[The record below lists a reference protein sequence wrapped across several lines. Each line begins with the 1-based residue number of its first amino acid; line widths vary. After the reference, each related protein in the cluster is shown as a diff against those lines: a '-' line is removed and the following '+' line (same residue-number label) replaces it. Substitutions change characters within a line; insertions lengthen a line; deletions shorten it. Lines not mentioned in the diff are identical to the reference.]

1 MQISY
6 VGQYNKNAGQTVG
19 TPVPTTA
26 VSSLSAAIKELAP
39 GSIFE
44 GNVSYVKGTNVILSL
59 ENGQNIHAR
68 LDNHAPKLVQGQS
81 MFFQVKANEGGT
93 VSIRPYMG
101 GGLANPTLVRALEAA
116 GLPTKERNLEM
127 VNSMMK
133 EQMPIHAEALLDM
146 HRVVAANDG
155 INVNT
160 LVQMTKLDLP
170 VTPQLA
176 AQFENY
182 QNDTHLLLGQM
193 SEFMEQLPQFL
204 ETQMTD
210 VPHLVQMNTEL
221 LGILTEGL
229 EAEPVIL
236 PQEQLEGLI
245 MPQEDAGA
253 GQAGMYSQT
262 AGMNVQTDGM
272 NVQTQGLFSQ
282 TEVTAGIKLP
292 PLDLVQDTAVEGMFL
307 SEVAGDS
314 VAGTG
319 MQTQAYQPG
328 QIGALFDAQTQEEFS
343 DVLRSIGNLAEN
355 EAVFDEEGVL
365 NRNLTARQLLK
376 FIDQELVRAQDT
388 LEPDDV
394 RDLFSQDGYRK
405 LLNHVMEEQWLVQP
419 QDLKTKDKIS
429 ELYERLNRQMEQI
442 DKVLK
447 ATGNEQSSFARSTE
461 QIRSNVEFMNE
472 VNQIYNYVQIPLKMN
487 GQNANGDLY
496 VYTNKRKPREE
507 NGDLTA
513 FLHLDM
519 EHLGSTDVY
528 VKMRGKAVD
537 TNFSFSDDA
546 SFDLVQKYLPILDA
560 KLTALGYH
568 TTITVN
574 NEEKKVDF
582 VEDFLKKDLP
592 GGNSAGVV
600 HRYSFDVRA

>member
-6 VGQYNKNAGQTVG
+6 VGQYNKNAAQAVG
-19 TPVPTTA
+19 TPVPAAA
-26 VSSLSAAIKELAP
+26 VSSLTASIKDLAP

-101 GGLANPTLVRALEAA
+101 GGTANPTLMRALEAA
-116 GLPTKERNLEM
+116 GLPANERNLQM
-127 VNSMMK
+127 VNAMMK

-146 HRVVAANDG
+146 HRVVAANDTV
-155 INVNT
+155 NVNT
-160 LVQMTKLDLP
+160 LVQMTRLDMP

-182 QNDTHLLLGQM
+182 QNDTYMLLGQM
-193 SEFMEQLPQFL
+193 DEFMEQLPQFL
-204 ETQMTD
+204 ETQVTD

-229 EAEPVIL
+229 EEEPVL
-236 PQEQLEGLI
+236 LTQEETQEIAVPPEG
-245 MPQEDAGA
+245 E
-253 GQAGMYSQT
+253 SVTQT
-262 AGMNVQTDGM
+262 RMT
-272 NVQTQGLFSQ
+272 
-282 TEVTAGIKLP
+282 LP
-292 PLDLVQDTAVEGMFL
+292 PLDTVGTGEVEGLFL
-307 SEVAGDS
+307 SGIAGDEGS
-314 VAGTG
+314 IQG
-319 MQTQAYQPG
+319 
-328 QIGALFDAQTQEEFS
+328 AQTQTYLPDQIGTLFDGQTEEEFS
-343 DVLRSIGNLAEN
+343 DVLRSIGSLAEN
-355 EAVFDEEGVL
+355 EAVFDEDGAL
-365 NRNLTARQLLK
+365 NRDLTARQLLG

-394 RDLFSQDGYRK
+394 KDLFSQKGYRK
-405 LLNHVMEEQWLVQP
+405 LLNHVMEEQWLIQP

-447 ATGNEQSSFARSTE
+447 ATGNSQSPLARSTE
-461 QIRSNVEFMNE
+461 QIRGNVEFMNE
-472 VNQIYNYVQIPLKMN
+472 VNQIYNYVQIPLKLN

-507 NGDLTA
+507 NGELSA

-528 VKMRGKAVD
+528 VKMKGKAVD
-537 TNFSFSDDA
+537 TNFFFSDDA

-560 KLTALGYH
+560 KLTALGYD
-568 TTITVN
+568 TTITVKN
-574 NEEKKVDF
+574 GDKKVDF

-592 GGNSAGVV
+592 GGSSAGVV

>member
-6 VGQYNKNAGQTVG
+6 VGQYNKNAAQAVG
-19 TPVPTTA
+19 TPVPAAA
-26 VSSLSAAIKELAP
+26 VSSLTASIKDLAP

-101 GGLANPTLVRALEAA
+101 GGTANPTLMRALEAA
-116 GLPTKERNLEM
+116 GLPANERNLQM
-127 VNSMMK
+127 VNAMMK

-146 HRVVAANDG
+146 HRVVAANDTV
-155 INVNT
+155 NVNT
-160 LVQMTKLDLP
+160 LVQMTRLDMP

-182 QNDTHLLLGQM
+182 QNDTYMLLGQM
-193 SEFMEQLPQFL
+193 DEFMEQLPQFL
-204 ETQMTD
+204 ETQVTD

-229 EAEPVIL
+229 EEEPVL
-236 PQEQLEGLI
+236 LTQEETQEIAVPPEG
-245 MPQEDAGA
+245 E
-253 GQAGMYSQT
+253 SVTQT
-262 AGMNVQTDGM
+262 RMT
-272 NVQTQGLFSQ
+272 
-282 TEVTAGIKLP
+282 LP
-292 PLDLVQDTAVEGMFL
+292 PLDTVGTGEVEGLFL
-307 SEVAGDS
+307 SGIAGDEGS
-314 VAGTG
+314 IQG
-319 MQTQAYQPG
+319 
-328 QIGALFDAQTQEEFS
+328 AQTQTYLPDQIGTLFDGQTEEEFS
-343 DVLRSIGNLAEN
+343 DVLRSIGSLAEN
-355 EAVFDEEGVL
+355 EAVFDEDGAL
-365 NRNLTARQLLK
+365 NRDLTARQLLG

-394 RDLFSQDGYRK
+394 KDLFSQKGYRK
-405 LLNHVMEEQWLVQP
+405 LLNHVMEEQWLIQP

-442 DKVLK
+442 DKVLR
-447 ATGNEQSSFARSTE
+447 ATGNSQSPLARSTE
-461 QIRSNVEFMNE
+461 QIRGNVEFMNE
-472 VNQIYNYVQIPLKMN
+472 VNQIYNYVQIPLKLN

-507 NGDLTA
+507 NGELSA

-528 VKMRGKAVD
+528 VKMKGKAVD

-546 SFDLVQKYLPILDA
+546 SFVLVQKYLPILDA
-560 KLTALGYH
+560 KLTALGYD
-568 TTITVN
+568 TTITVK
-574 NEEKKVDF
+574 NEDKKVDF

-592 GGNSAGVV
+592 GGSSAGVV

>member
-6 VGQYNKNAGQTVG
+6 VGQYNKNAAQAVG
-19 TPVPTTA
+19 TPVPAAA
-26 VSSLSAAIKELAP
+26 VSSLTASIKDLAP

-101 GGLANPTLVRALEAA
+101 GGTANPTLMRALEAA
-116 GLPTKERNLEM
+116 GLPANERNLQM
-127 VNSMMK
+127 VNAMMK

-146 HRVVAANDG
+146 HRVVAANDTV
-155 INVNT
+155 NVNT
-160 LVQMTKLDLP
+160 LVQMTRLDMP

-182 QNDTHLLLGQM
+182 QNDTYMLLGQM
-193 SEFMEQLPQFL
+193 DEFMEQLPQFL
-204 ETQMTD
+204 ETQVTD

-229 EAEPVIL
+229 EEEPVL
-236 PQEQLEGLI
+236 LTQEETQEIAVPPEG
-245 MPQEDAGA
+245 E
-253 GQAGMYSQT
+253 SVTQT
-262 AGMNVQTDGM
+262 RMT
-272 NVQTQGLFSQ
+272 
-282 TEVTAGIKLP
+282 LP
-292 PLDLVQDTAVEGMFL
+292 PLDTVGTGEVEGLFL
-307 SEVAGDS
+307 SGIAGDEGS
-314 VAGTG
+314 IQG
-319 MQTQAYQPG
+319 
-328 QIGALFDAQTQEEFS
+328 AQTQTYLPDQIGTLFDGQTEEEFS
-343 DVLRSIGNLAEN
+343 DVLRSIGSLAEN
-355 EAVFDEEGVL
+355 EAVFDEDGAL
-365 NRNLTARQLLK
+365 NRDLTARQLLG

-394 RDLFSQDGYRK
+394 KDLFSQKGYRK
-405 LLNHVMEEQWLVQP
+405 LLNHVMEEQWLIQP

-442 DKVLK
+442 DKVLR
-447 ATGNEQSSFARSTE
+447 ATGNSQSPLARSTE
-461 QIRSNVEFMNE
+461 QIRGNVEFMNE
-472 VNQIYNYVQIPLKMN
+472 VNQIYNYVQIPLKLN

-507 NGDLTA
+507 NGELSA

-528 VKMRGKAVD
+528 VKMKGKAVD

-560 KLTALGYH
+560 KLTALGYD
-568 TTITVN
+568 TTITVKN
-574 NEEKKVDF
+574 GDKKVDF

-592 GGNSAGVV
+592 GGSSAGVV

>member
-6 VGQYNKNAGQTVG
+6 VGQYNKNAGQAVG
-19 TPVPTTA
+19 TPVPSKE
-26 VSSLSAAIKELAP
+26 VSSLTASIKELAP

-44 GNVSYVKGTNVILSL
+44 GNVSYVKGANVILSL

-68 LDNHAPKLVQGQS
+68 LDSHAPKLVQGQS

-101 GGLANPTLVRALEAA
+101 GTANPTLMRALDAA
-116 GLPTKERNLEM
+116 GLPANERNLDM

-133 EQMPIHAEALLDM
+133 EQMPIHADALLDM
-146 HRVVAANDG
+146 HRVVVANDA
-155 INVNT
+155 VSVDT
-160 LVQMTKLDLP
+160 LVQMTRLEIP

-182 QNDTHLLLGQM
+182 QNDTYMLLGQM
-193 SEFMEQLPQFL
+193 DEFMEQLPQFL
-204 ETQMTD
+204 ETQVTD

-229 EAEPVIL
+229 EEEPVL
-236 PQEQLEGLI
+236 LTQEETQEIAVPPEG
-245 MPQEDAGA
+245 E
-253 GQAGMYSQT
+253 SVTQT
-262 AGMNVQTDGM
+262 RMT
-272 NVQTQGLFSQ
+272 
-282 TEVTAGIKLP
+282 LP
-292 PLDLVQDTAVEGMFL
+292 PLDTVGTGEVEGLFL
-307 SEVAGDS
+307 SGIAGDEGS
-314 VAGTG
+314 IQG
-319 MQTQAYQPG
+319 
-328 QIGALFDAQTQEEFS
+328 AQTQTYLPDQIGTLFDGQTEEEFS
-343 DVLRSIGNLAEN
+343 DVLRSIGSLAEN
-355 EAVFDEEGVL
+355 EAVFDEDGAL
-365 NRNLTARQLLK
+365 NRDLTARQLLG

-394 RDLFSQDGYRK
+394 KDLFSQKGYRK
-405 LLNHVMEEQWLVQP
+405 LLNHVMEEQWLIQP

-442 DKVLK
+442 DKVLR
-447 ATGNEQSSFARSTE
+447 ATGNSQSPLARSTE
-461 QIRSNVEFMNE
+461 QIRGNVEFMNE
-472 VNQIYNYVQIPLKMN
+472 VNQIYNYVQIPLKLN

-507 NGDLTA
+507 NGELSA

-528 VKMRGKAVD
+528 VKMKGKAVD

-560 KLTALGYH
+560 KLTALGYD
-568 TTITVN
+568 TTITVKN
-574 NEEKKVDF
+574 DDKKVDF
-582 VEDFLKKDLP
+582 VEDFLKKDQP
-592 GGNSAGVV
+592 AGGVL

>member
-6 VGQYNKNAGQTVG
+6 VGQYNKNAGQAVG

-26 VSSLSAAIKELAP
+26 VSSLTASIKELAP

-68 LDNHAPKLVQGQS
+68 LDSHAPKLVQGQS

-101 GGLANPTLVRALEAA
+101 SGTANPTLMRALDAA
-116 GLPTKERNLEM
+116 GLPANERNLEM

-133 EQMPIHAEALLDM
+133 EQLPIHADALLEM
-146 HRVVAANDG
+146 HRAVVANDTV
-155 INVNT
+155 NVNT
-160 LVQMTKLDLP
+160 IVQMTRLEIP

-182 QNDTHLLLGQM
+182 QNDTHMLLGQM
-193 SEFMEQLPQFL
+193 NDFMEQLPQFL
-204 ETQMTD
+204 ETQTAD
-210 VPHLVQMNTEL
+210 VAHLVQMNTEL

-229 EAEPVIL
+229 EPEPIIL
-236 PQEQLEGLI
+236 PQG
-245 MPQEDAGA
+245 PSEDRLVTLKN
-253 GQAGMYSQT
+253 GME
-262 AGMNVQTDGM
+262 VQT
-272 NVQTQGLFSQ
+272 SQ
-282 TEVTAGIKLP
+282 LP
-292 PLDLVQDTAVEGMFL
+292 PLDAAETGEGTGIFM
-307 SEVAGDS
+307 SEIAGDEAS
-314 VAGTG
+314 VQQPQTAGY
-319 MQTQAYQPG
+319 MPG
-328 QIGALFDAQTQEEFS
+328 QIGALFDAPTEEAFS

-355 EAVFDEEGVL
+355 EAVFDEDGVL
-365 NRNLTARQLLK
+365 NRNLTARQLLG
-376 FIDQELVRAQDT
+376 FIDRELILRQDS

-394 RDLFSQDGYRK
+394 KDLFSQKGYRN
-405 LLNHVMEEQWLVQP
+405 LLNRVMEEQWLVQP
-419 QDLKTKDKIS
+419 QDLKEKDRIS
-429 ELYERLNRQMEQI
+429 ELYGRLNRQMEQI

-447 ATGNEQSSFARSTE
+447 ATGNEQSPLARSTE
-461 QIRSNVEFMNE
+461 QIRGNMEFMNE
-472 VNQIYNYVQIPLKMN
+472 VNHIYNYVQIPLKLN

-507 NGDLTA
+507 NGELSA

-528 VKMRGKAVD
+528 VKMKGKAVD

-546 SFDLVQKYLPILDA
+546 SFELVQKYLPILDA
-560 KLTALGYH
+560 KLTALGYNP
-568 TTITVN
+568 TITVN
-574 NEEKKVDF
+574 NEAKKIDF

-592 GGNSAGVV
+592 GGGSAGVV

>member
-6 VGQYNKNAGQTVG
+6 VGQYNKNAAQAVG
-19 TPVPTTA
+19 TPVPAAA
-26 VSSLSAAIKELAP
+26 VSSLTASIKDLAP

-93 VSIRPYMG
+93 VSIRSYMG
-101 GGLANPTLVRALEAA
+101 GGTANPTLMRALEAA
-116 GLPTKERNLEM
+116 GLPANERNLQM
-127 VNSMMK
+127 VNAMMK

-146 HRVVAANDG
+146 HRVVAANDTV
-155 INVNT
+155 NVNT
-160 LVQMTKLDLP
+160 LVQMTRLDMP

-182 QNDTHLLLGQM
+182 QNDTYMLLGQM
-193 SEFMEQLPQFL
+193 DEFMEQLPQFL
-204 ETQMTD
+204 ETQVTD

-229 EAEPVIL
+229 EEEPVL
-236 PQEQLEGLI
+236 LTQEETQEIAVPPEG
-245 MPQEDAGA
+245 E
-253 GQAGMYSQT
+253 SVTQT
-262 AGMNVQTDGM
+262 RMT
-272 NVQTQGLFSQ
+272 
-282 TEVTAGIKLP
+282 LP
-292 PLDLVQDTAVEGMFL
+292 PLDTVGTGEVEGLFL
-307 SEVAGDS
+307 SGIAGDEGS
-314 VAGTG
+314 IQG
-319 MQTQAYQPG
+319 
-328 QIGALFDAQTQEEFS
+328 AQTQTYLPDQIGTLFDGQTEEEFS
-343 DVLRSIGNLAEN
+343 DVLRSIGSLAEN
-355 EAVFDEEGVL
+355 EAVFDEDGAL
-365 NRNLTARQLLK
+365 NRDLTARQLLG

-394 RDLFSQDGYRK
+394 KDLFSQKGYRK
-405 LLNHVMEEQWLVQP
+405 LLNHVMEEQWLIQP

-447 ATGNEQSSFARSTE
+447 ATGNSQSPLARSTE
-461 QIRSNVEFMNE
+461 QIRGNVEFMNE
-472 VNQIYNYVQIPLKMN
+472 VNQIYNYVQIPLKLN

-507 NGDLTA
+507 NGELSA

-528 VKMRGKAVD
+528 VKMKGKAVD
-537 TNFSFSDDA
+537 TNFSFSDGA

-560 KLTALGYH
+560 KLTALGYD
-568 TTITVN
+568 TTITVKN
-574 NEEKKVDF
+574 DDKKVDF

-592 GGNSAGVV
+592 GGSSAGVV

>member
-6 VGQYNKNAGQTVG
+6 VGQYNKNAAQAVG
-19 TPVPTTA
+19 TPVPAAA
-26 VSSLSAAIKELAP
+26 VSSLTASIKDLAP

-101 GGLANPTLVRALEAA
+101 GGTANPTLMRALEAA
-116 GLPTKERNLEM
+116 GLPANERNLQM
-127 VNSMMK
+127 VNAMMK

-146 HRVVAANDG
+146 HRVVAANDTV
-155 INVNT
+155 NVNT
-160 LVQMTKLDLP
+160 LVQMTRLDMP

-182 QNDTHLLLGQM
+182 QNDTYMLLGQM
-193 SEFMEQLPQFL
+193 DEFMEQLPQFL
-204 ETQMTD
+204 ETQVTD

-229 EAEPVIL
+229 EEEPVL
-236 PQEQLEGLI
+236 LTQEETQEIAVPPEG
-245 MPQEDAGA
+245 E
-253 GQAGMYSQT
+253 SVTQT
-262 AGMNVQTDGM
+262 RMT
-272 NVQTQGLFSQ
+272 
-282 TEVTAGIKLP
+282 LP
-292 PLDLVQDTAVEGMFL
+292 PLDTVGTGEVEGLFL
-307 SEVAGDS
+307 SGIAGDEGS
-314 VAGTG
+314 IQG
-319 MQTQAYQPG
+319 
-328 QIGALFDAQTQEEFS
+328 AQTQTYLPDQIGTLFDGQTEEEFS
-343 DVLRSIGNLAEN
+343 DVLRSIGSLAEN
-355 EAVFDEEGVL
+355 EAVFDEDGAL
-365 NRNLTARQLLK
+365 NRDLTARQLLG

-394 RDLFSQDGYRK
+394 KDLFSQKGYRK
-405 LLNHVMEEQWLVQP
+405 LLNHVMEEQWLIQP

-442 DKVLK
+442 DKVLR
-447 ATGNEQSSFARSTE
+447 ATGNSQSPLARSTE
-461 QIRSNVEFMNE
+461 QIRGNVEFMNE
-472 VNQIYNYVQIPLKMN
+472 VNQIYNYVQIPLKLN

-507 NGDLTA
+507 NGELSA

-528 VKMRGKAVD
+528 VKMKGKAVD

-560 KLTALGYH
+560 KLTALGYD
-568 TTITVN
+568 TTITVKN
-574 NEEKKVDF
+574 DDKKVDF

-592 GGNSAGVV
+592 GGSSAGVV

>member
-6 VGQYNKNAGQTVG
+6 VGQYNKNAGQAVG

-26 VSSLSAAIKELAP
+26 VSSLTASIKELAP

-44 GNVSYVKGTNVILSL
+44 GNVSYVKGANVILSL

-68 LDNHAPKLVQGQS
+68 LDSHAPKLVQGQS

-101 GGLANPTLVRALEAA
+101 SGTANPTLMRALDAA
-116 GLPTKERNLEM
+116 GLPANERNLEM

-133 EQMPIHAEALLDM
+133 EQLPIHADALLEM
-146 HRVVAANDG
+146 HRVVAANDTV
-155 INVNT
+155 NVNT
-160 LVQMTKLDLP
+160 IVQMTRLEIP

-182 QNDTHLLLGQM
+182 QNDTHMLLGQM
-193 SEFMEQLPQFL
+193 NDFMEQLPQFL
-204 ETQMTD
+204 ETQTAD
-210 VPHLVQMNTEL
+210 VAHLVQMNTEL

-229 EAEPVIL
+229 EPEPVVL
-236 PQEQLEGLI
+236 PQEQ
-245 MPQEDAGA
+245 PEDLPVTLKND
-253 GQAGMYSQT
+253 ME
-262 AGMNVQTDGM
+262 VQT
-272 NVQTQGLFSQ
+272 SQ
-282 TEVTAGIKLP
+282 LP
-292 PLDLVQDTAVEGMFL
+292 PLDAAEAGEGTGVFL
-307 SEVAGDS
+307 SEIAGDEAS
-314 VAGTG
+314 VQQP
-319 MQTQAYQPG
+319 QTTVYMPD
-328 QIGALFDAQTQEEFS
+328 QIGAIFDAPTEEAFS

-355 EAVFDEEGVL
+355 EAVFDEDGVL
-365 NRNLTARQLLK
+365 NRNLTARQLLD
-376 FIDQELVRAQDT
+376 FIDRELVLRQDS

-394 RDLFSQDGYRK
+394 KDLFSQKGYRS
-405 LLNHVMEEQWLVQP
+405 LLNRVMEEQWLVQP
-419 QDLKTKDKIS
+419 QDLKEKDRIS
-429 ELYERLNRQMEQI
+429 ELYGRLNRQMEQI

-447 ATGNEQSSFARSTE
+447 ATGNEQSPLARSTE
-461 QIRSNVEFMNE
+461 QIRGNMEFMNE
-472 VNQIYNYVQIPLKMN
+472 VNHIYNYVQIPLKLN

-507 NGDLTA
+507 NGELSA

-528 VKMRGKAVD
+528 VKMKGKAVD

-546 SFDLVQKYLPILDA
+546 SFELVQKYLPILDA
-560 KLTALGYH
+560 KLTALGYN
-568 TTITVN
+568 TTITVS
-574 NEEKKVDF
+574 NEAKNIDF

-592 GGNSAGVV
+592 GGGSAGVV

>member
-6 VGQYNKNAGQTVG
+6 VGQYNKNAGQAVG

-26 VSSLSAAIKELAP
+26 VSSLTASIKELAP

-68 LDNHAPKLVQGQS
+68 LDSHAPKLVQGQS

-101 GGLANPTLVRALEAA
+101 SGTANPTLMRALDAA
-116 GLPTKERNLEM
+116 GLPANERNLEM

-133 EQMPIHAEALLDM
+133 EQLPIHADALLEM
-146 HRVVAANDG
+146 HRAVVANDTV
-155 INVNT
+155 NVNT
-160 LVQMTKLDLP
+160 IVQMTRLEIP

-182 QNDTHLLLGQM
+182 QNDTHMLLGQM
-193 SEFMEQLPQFL
+193 NDFMEQLPQFL
-204 ETQMTD
+204 ETQTAD
-210 VPHLVQMNTEL
+210 VAHLVQMNTEL

-229 EAEPVIL
+229 EPEPIIL
-236 PQEQLEGLI
+236 PQG
-245 MPQEDAGA
+245 PSEDLPVTLKN
-253 GQAGMYSQT
+253 GME
-262 AGMNVQTDGM
+262 VQT
-272 NVQTQGLFSQ
+272 SQ
-282 TEVTAGIKLP
+282 LP
-292 PLDLVQDTAVEGMFL
+292 PLDAAETGEGTGIFM
-307 SEVAGDS
+307 SEIAGDEAS
-314 VAGTG
+314 VQQP
-319 MQTQAYQPG
+319 QTMGYLPG
-328 QIGALFDAQTQEEFS
+328 QIGALFDAPTEEAFS

-355 EAVFDEEGVL
+355 EAVFDEDGVL
-365 NRNLTARQLLK
+365 NRNLTARQLLG
-376 FIDQELVRAQDT
+376 FIDRELVLRQDS

-394 RDLFSQDGYRK
+394 KDLFSQKGYRN
-405 LLNHVMEEQWLVQP
+405 LLNRVMEEQWLVQP
-419 QDLKTKDKIS
+419 QDLKEKDRIS
-429 ELYERLNRQMEQI
+429 ELYGRLNRQMEQI

-447 ATGNEQSSFARSTE
+447 ATGNEQSPLARSTE
-461 QIRSNVEFMNE
+461 QIRGNMEFMNE
-472 VNQIYNYVQIPLKMN
+472 VNHIYNYVQIPLKLN

-507 NGDLTA
+507 NGELSA

-528 VKMRGKAVD
+528 VKMKGKAVD

-546 SFDLVQKYLPILDA
+546 SFELVQKYLPILDA
-560 KLTALGYH
+560 KLTALGYNP
-568 TTITVN
+568 TITVN
-574 NEEKKVDF
+574 NEAKKIDF

-592 GGNSAGVV
+592 GGGSAGVV

>member
-6 VGQYNKNAGQTVG
+6 VGQYNKNAGQAVG

-26 VSSLSAAIKELAP
+26 VSSLTASIKELAP

-44 GNVSYVKGTNVILSL
+44 GNVSYVKGANVILSL

-68 LDNHAPKLVQGQS
+68 LDSHAPKLVQGQS

-101 GGLANPTLVRALEAA
+101 SGTANPTLMRALDAA
-116 GLPTKERNLEM
+116 GLPANERNLEM

-133 EQMPIHAEALLDM
+133 EQLPIHADALLEM
-146 HRVVAANDG
+146 HRAVAANDTV
-155 INVNT
+155 NVNT
-160 LVQMTKLDLP
+160 IVQMTRLEIP

-182 QNDTHLLLGQM
+182 QNDTHMLLGQM
-193 SEFMEQLPQFL
+193 NDFMEQLPQFL
-204 ETQMTD
+204 ETQTAD
-210 VPHLVQMNTEL
+210 VAHLVQMNTEL

-229 EAEPVIL
+229 EPEPIIL
-236 PQEQLEGLI
+236 PQG
-245 MPQEDAGA
+245 PPEDLPVTLKN
-253 GQAGMYSQT
+253 GMEAQTSQ
-262 AGMNVQTDGM
+262 
-272 NVQTQGLFSQ
+272 
-282 TEVTAGIKLP
+282 LP
-292 PLDLVQDTAVEGMFL
+292 PLDAAETGEGTGIFM
-307 SEVAGDS
+307 SEIAGDEAS
-314 VAGTG
+314 VQQPQTAGY
-319 MQTQAYQPG
+319 MPG
-328 QIGALFDAQTQEEFS
+328 QLGTLFDAPTEEAFS

-355 EAVFDEEGVL
+355 EAVFDEDGML
-365 NRNLTARQLLK
+365 NRNLTARQLLG
-376 FIDQELVRAQDT
+376 FIDRELILRQDS

-394 RDLFSQDGYRK
+394 KDLFSQKGYRN
-405 LLNHVMEEQWLVQP
+405 LLNRVMEEQWLVQP
-419 QDLKTKDKIS
+419 QDLKEKDRIS
-429 ELYERLNRQMEQI
+429 ELYGRLNRQMEQI

-447 ATGNEQSSFARSTE
+447 ATGNEQSPLARSTE
-461 QIRSNVEFMNE
+461 QIRGNMEFMNE
-472 VNQIYNYVQIPLKMN
+472 VNHIYNYVQIPLKLN

-507 NGDLTA
+507 NGELSA

-528 VKMRGKAVD
+528 VKMKGKAVD

-546 SFDLVQKYLPILDA
+546 SFELVQKYLPILDA
-560 KLTALGYH
+560 KLTALGYNS
-568 TTITVN
+568 TITVSS
-574 NEEKKVDF
+574 EAKKIDF

-592 GGNSAGVV
+592 GGGSAGVV

>member
-6 VGQYNKNAGQTVG
+6 VGQYNKNAAQAVG
-19 TPVPTTA
+19 TPVPAAA
-26 VSSLSAAIKELAP
+26 VSSLTASIKDLAP

-93 VSIRPYMG
+93 LSIRPYMG
-101 GGLANPTLVRALEAA
+101 GGTANPTLMRALEAA
-116 GLPTKERNLEM
+116 GLPANERNLQM
-127 VNSMMK
+127 VNAMMK

-146 HRVVAANDG
+146 HRVVAANDTV
-155 INVNT
+155 NVNT
-160 LVQMTKLDLP
+160 LVQMTRLDMP

-182 QNDTHLLLGQM
+182 QNDTYMLLGQM
-193 SEFMEQLPQFL
+193 DEFMEQLPQFL
-204 ETQMTD
+204 ETQVTD

-229 EAEPVIL
+229 EEEPVL
-236 PQEQLEGLI
+236 LTQEETQEIAVPPEG
-245 MPQEDAGA
+245 E
-253 GQAGMYSQT
+253 SVTQT
-262 AGMNVQTDGM
+262 RMT
-272 NVQTQGLFSQ
+272 
-282 TEVTAGIKLP
+282 LP
-292 PLDLVQDTAVEGMFL
+292 PLDTVGTGEVEGLFL
-307 SEVAGDS
+307 SGIAGDEGS
-314 VAGTG
+314 IQG
-319 MQTQAYQPG
+319 
-328 QIGALFDAQTQEEFS
+328 AQTQTYLPDQIGTLFDGQTEEEFS
-343 DVLRSIGNLAEN
+343 DVLRSIGSLAEN
-355 EAVFDEEGVL
+355 EAVFDEDGAL
-365 NRNLTARQLLK
+365 NRDLTARQLLG

-394 RDLFSQDGYRK
+394 KDLFSQKGYRK
-405 LLNHVMEEQWLVQP
+405 LLNHVMEEQWLIQP

-447 ATGNEQSSFARSTE
+447 ATGNSQSPLARSTE
-461 QIRSNVEFMNE
+461 QIRGNVEFMNE
-472 VNQIYNYVQIPLKMN
+472 VNQIYNYVQIPLKLN

-507 NGDLTA
+507 NGELSA

-528 VKMRGKAVD
+528 VKMKGKAVD

-560 KLTALGYH
+560 KLTALGYD
-568 TTITVN
+568 TTITVKN
-574 NEEKKVDF
+574 DDKKVDF

-592 GGNSAGVV
+592 GGSSAGVV

>member
-6 VGQYNKNAGQTVG
+6 VGQYNKNAGQAVG
-19 TPVPTTA
+19 TPVPSTA
-26 VSSLSAAIKELAP
+26 VSSLTASIKELAP

-44 GNVSYVKGTNVILSL
+44 GNVSYVKGANVILSL

-101 GGLANPTLVRALEAA
+101 GGTANPTLMRALEAA
-116 GLPTKERNLEM
+116 GLPANERNLEM

-133 EQMPIHAEALLDM
+133 EQLPIHADALLDM
-146 HRVVAANDG
+146 HRAVAANDAV
-155 INVNT
+155 NVNT
-160 LVQMTKLDLP
+160 IVQMTRLEIP

-182 QNDTHLLLGQM
+182 QNDTHMLLGQM
-193 SEFMEQLPQFL
+193 DEFMEQLPQFL
-204 ETQMTD
+204 ETQVAD

-229 EAEPVIL
+229 EPEPVSQA
-236 PQEQLEGLI
+236 QEQPEGMPI
-245 MPQEDAGA
+245 ASERAVMPQT
-253 GQAGMYSQT
+253 S
-262 AGMNVQTDGM
+262 
-272 NVQTQGLFSQ
+272 
-282 TEVTAGIKLP
+282 LP
-292 PLDLVQDTAVEGMFL
+292 PLDSVGSGEVEGMFL
-307 SEVAGDS
+307 SEVAGDGETVQGS
-314 VAGTG
+314 
-319 MQTQAYQPG
+319 QTMAYLPD
-328 QIGALFDAQTQEEFS
+328 QIGAILDAQTEEEFS

-355 EAVFDEEGVL
+355 EAVFDEDGAL
-365 NRNLTARQLLK
+365 NRDLTVRQMLG
-376 FIDQELVRAQDT
+376 FIDHELMLSQDA
-388 LEPDDV
+388 LEPDDIK
-394 RDLFSQDGYRK
+394 DLFSQKGYRK
-405 LLNHVMEEQWLVQP
+405 LLNHVMEEQWLIQP
-419 QDLKTKDKIS
+419 EDLKTKDKIS

-447 ATGNEQSSFARSTE
+447 ATGNEQSPLARSTE
-461 QIRSNVEFMNE
+461 QIRGNVEFMNE
-472 VNQIYNYVQIPLKMN
+472 VNQIYNYVQIPLKLN

-507 NGDLTA
+507 NGELSA

-528 VKMRGKAVD
+528 VKMKGKAVD

-546 SFDLVQKYLPILDA
+546 SFELVQKYLPILDA

-568 TTITVN
+568 TTITVS
-574 NEEKKVDF
+574 NEAKKVDF

-592 GGNSAGVV
+592 GGSAGVV

>member
-6 VGQYNKNAGQTVG
+6 VGQYNKNAAQAVG
-19 TPVPTTA
+19 TPVPAAA
-26 VSSLSAAIKELAP
+26 VSSLTASIKDLAP

-101 GGLANPTLVRALEAA
+101 GGTANPTLMRALEAA
-116 GLPTKERNLEM
+116 GLPANERNLQM
-127 VNSMMK
+127 VNAMMK

-146 HRVVAANDG
+146 HRVVAANDTV
-155 INVNT
+155 NVNT
-160 LVQMTKLDLP
+160 LVQMTRLDMP

-182 QNDTHLLLGQM
+182 QNDTYMLLGQM
-193 SEFMEQLPQFL
+193 DEFMEQLPQFL
-204 ETQMTD
+204 ETQVTD

-229 EAEPVIL
+229 EEEPVL
-236 PQEQLEGLI
+236 LTQEETQEIAVPPEG
-245 MPQEDAGA
+245 E
-253 GQAGMYSQT
+253 SVTQT
-262 AGMNVQTDGM
+262 RMT
-272 NVQTQGLFSQ
+272 
-282 TEVTAGIKLP
+282 LP
-292 PLDLVQDTAVEGMFL
+292 PLDTVGTGEVEGLFL
-307 SEVAGDS
+307 SGIAGDEGS
-314 VAGTG
+314 IQG
-319 MQTQAYQPG
+319 
-328 QIGALFDAQTQEEFS
+328 AQTQTYLPDQIGTLFDGQTEEEFS
-343 DVLRSIGNLAEN
+343 DVLRSIGSLAEN
-355 EAVFDEEGVL
+355 EAVFDEDGAL
-365 NRNLTARQLLK
+365 NRDLTARQLLG

-394 RDLFSQDGYRK
+394 KDLFSQKGYRK
-405 LLNHVMEEQWLVQP
+405 LLNHVMEEQWLIQP

-447 ATGNEQSSFARSTE
+447 ATGNSQSPLARSTE
-461 QIRSNVEFMNE
+461 QIRGNVEFMNE
-472 VNQIYNYVQIPLKMN
+472 VNQIYNYVQIPLKLN

-507 NGDLTA
+507 NGELSA

-528 VKMRGKAVD
+528 VKMKGKAVD

-560 KLTALGYH
+560 KLTALGYD
-568 TTITVN
+568 TTITVKN
-574 NEEKKVDF
+574 DDKKVDF

-592 GGNSAGVV
+592 GGSSAGVV

>member
-6 VGQYNKNAGQTVG
+6 VGQYNKNAGQAVG

-26 VSSLSAAIKELAP
+26 VSSLTASIKELAP

-44 GNVSYVKGTNVILSL
+44 GNVSYVKGANVILSL

-68 LDNHAPKLVQGQS
+68 LDSHAPKLVQGQS

-101 GGLANPTLVRALEAA
+101 SGTANPTLMRALDAA
-116 GLPTKERNLEM
+116 GLPANERNLEM

-133 EQMPIHAEALLDM
+133 EQLPIHADALLEM
-146 HRVVAANDG
+146 HRAVVANDTV
-155 INVNT
+155 NVNT
-160 LVQMTKLDLP
+160 IVQMTRLEIP

-182 QNDTHLLLGQM
+182 QNDTHMLLGQM
-193 SEFMEQLPQFL
+193 NDFMEQLPQFL
-204 ETQMTD
+204 ETQTAD
-210 VPHLVQMNTEL
+210 VAHLVQMNTEL

-229 EAEPVIL
+229 EPEPIIL
-236 PQEQLEGLI
+236 PQG
-245 MPQEDAGA
+245 PSEDLPVTLKN
-253 GQAGMYSQT
+253 GME
-262 AGMNVQTDGM
+262 VQT
-272 NVQTQGLFSQ
+272 SQ
-282 TEVTAGIKLP
+282 LP
-292 PLDLVQDTAVEGMFL
+292 PLDAAETGEGTGIFM
-307 SEVAGDS
+307 SEIAGDEAS
-314 VAGTG
+314 VQQPQTAGY
-319 MQTQAYQPG
+319 MPG
-328 QIGALFDAQTQEEFS
+328 QIGALFDAPTEEAFS

-355 EAVFDEEGVL
+355 EAVFDEDGVL
-365 NRNLTARQLLK
+365 NRNLTARQLLG
-376 FIDQELVRAQDT
+376 FIDRELVLRQDS

-394 RDLFSQDGYRK
+394 KDLFSQKGYRN
-405 LLNHVMEEQWLVQP
+405 LLNRVMEEQWLVQP
-419 QDLKTKDKIS
+419 QDLKEKDRIS
-429 ELYERLNRQMEQI
+429 ELYGRLNRQMEQI

-447 ATGNEQSSFARSTE
+447 ATGNEQSPLARSTE
-461 QIRSNVEFMNE
+461 QIRGNMEFMNE
-472 VNQIYNYVQIPLKMN
+472 VNHIYNYVQIPLKLN

-507 NGDLTA
+507 NGELSA

-528 VKMRGKAVD
+528 VKMKGKAVD

-546 SFDLVQKYLPILDA
+546 SFELVQKYLPILDA
-560 KLTALGYH
+560 KLTALGYNP
-568 TTITVN
+568 TITVN
-574 NEEKKVDF
+574 NEAKKIDF

-592 GGNSAGVV
+592 GGGSAGVV

>member
-6 VGQYNKNAGQTVG
+6 VGQYNKSAGQAVG
-19 TPVPTTA
+19 TPVPQSA
-26 VSSLSAAIKELAP
+26 VSSLTASIKELAP

-44 GNVSYVKGTNVILSL
+44 GNVSYVKGSNVILSL
-59 ENGQNIHAR
+59 ENGQSVHAR

-101 GGLANPTLVRALEAA
+101 GGTANPTLMRALDAA
-116 GLPTKERNLEM
+116 GLPKNERNLEM

-133 EQMPIHAEALLDM
+133 EQLPINADALLDM
-146 HRVVAANDG
+146 HRVVAANDA
-155 INVNT
+155 IHVDT
-160 LVQMTKLDLP
+160 IVQMTRLDIP

-182 QNDTHLLLGQM
+182 QNDTRMLLGQM
-193 SEFMEQLPQFL
+193 DEFMEQLPQFL
-204 ETQMTD
+204 ETQAAD

-229 EAEPVIL
+229 EPEPLLQV
-236 PQEQLEGLI
+236 QEQADGAAQ
-245 MPQEDAGA
+245 MPETGDT
-253 GQAGMYSQT
+253 GQT
-262 AGMNVQTDGM
+262 T
-272 NVQTQGLFSQ
+272 
-282 TEVTAGIKLP
+282 LP
-292 PLDLVQDTAVEGMFL
+292 PLDVMETGEVEGMFL
-307 SEVAGDS
+307 SEVAGERAE
-314 VAGTG
+314 VPTG
-319 MQTQAYQPG
+319 AYMPD
-328 QIGALFDAQTQEEFS
+328 QIGILFDEQTEEAFS
-343 DVLRSIGNLAEN
+343 DVLRSIGDLAEN
-355 EAVFDEEGVL
+355 EAVFNEEGAL
-365 NRNLTARQLLK
+365 NRNLTARQLLE
-376 FIDQELVRAQDT
+376 FIDRELVLHQDS

-394 RDLFSQDGYRK
+394 RDLFSQKGYRQ
-405 LLNHVMEEQWLVQP
+405 LLNHVMEEQWLIQP
-419 QDLKTKDKIS
+419 QELKTKDKIS

-442 DKVLK
+442 DKILK
-447 ATGNEQSSFARSTE
+447 ATGNEQSPLARSTE
-461 QIRSNVEFMNE
+461 QIRGNVEFMNE

-507 NGDLTA
+507 NGELSA

-519 EHLGSTDVY
+519 EHLGSTDVL
-528 VKMRGKAVD
+528 VKMKGKAVD
-537 TNFSFSDDA
+537 TNFSFADDA
-546 SFDLVQKYLPILDA
+546 SFELVQKYLPILDA
-560 KLTALGYH
+560 KLTALGYS

-574 NEEKKVDF
+574 NEAKKVDF

-592 GGNSAGVV
+592 GGGGAGVV

>member
-6 VGQYNKNAGQTVG
+6 VGQYNKNAAQAVG
-19 TPVPTTA
+19 TPVPAAA
-26 VSSLSAAIKELAP
+26 VSSLTASIKDLAP

-101 GGLANPTLVRALEAA
+101 GGTANPTLMRALEAA
-116 GLPTKERNLEM
+116 GLPANERNLQM
-127 VNSMMK
+127 VNAMMK

-146 HRVVAANDG
+146 HRVVAANDTV
-155 INVNT
+155 NVNT
-160 LVQMTKLDLP
+160 LVQMTRLDMP

-182 QNDTHLLLGQM
+182 QNDTYMLLGQM
-193 SEFMEQLPQFL
+193 DEFMEQLPQFL
-204 ETQMTD
+204 ETQVTD

-229 EAEPVIL
+229 EEEPVL
-236 PQEQLEGLI
+236 LTQEETQEIAVPPEG
-245 MPQEDAGA
+245 E
-253 GQAGMYSQT
+253 SVTQT
-262 AGMNVQTDGM
+262 RMT
-272 NVQTQGLFSQ
+272 
-282 TEVTAGIKLP
+282 LP
-292 PLDLVQDTAVEGMFL
+292 PLDTVGTGEVEGLFL
-307 SEVAGDS
+307 SGIAGDEGS
-314 VAGTG
+314 IQG
-319 MQTQAYQPG
+319 
-328 QIGALFDAQTQEEFS
+328 AQTQTYLPDQIGTLFDGQTEEEFS
-343 DVLRSIGNLAEN
+343 DVLRSIGSLAEN
-355 EAVFDEEGVL
+355 EAVFDEDGAL
-365 NRNLTARQLLK
+365 NRDLTARQLLG

-394 RDLFSQDGYRK
+394 KDLFSQKGYRK
-405 LLNHVMEEQWLVQP
+405 LLNHVMEEQWLIQP

-447 ATGNEQSSFARSTE
+447 ATGNSQSPLARSTE
-461 QIRSNVEFMNE
+461 QIRGNVEFMNE
-472 VNQIYNYVQIPLKMN
+472 VNQIYNYVQIPLKLN

-507 NGDLTA
+507 NGELSA

-528 VKMRGKAVD
+528 VKMKGKAVD
-537 TNFSFSDDA
+537 TNFFFSDDA

-560 KLTALGYH
+560 KLTALGYD
-568 TTITVN
+568 TTITVKN
-574 NEEKKVDF
+574 DDKKVDF

-592 GGNSAGVV
+592 GGSSAGVV

>member
-6 VGQYNKNAGQTVG
+6 VGQYNKNAGQAVG

-26 VSSLSAAIKELAP
+26 VSSLTASIKELAP

-44 GNVSYVKGTNVILSL
+44 GNVSYVKGANVILSL

-68 LDNHAPKLVQGQS
+68 LDSHAPKLVQGQS

-101 GGLANPTLVRALEAA
+101 SGTANPTLMRALDAA
-116 GLPTKERNLEM
+116 GLPANERNLEM

-133 EQMPIHAEALLDM
+133 EQLPIHADALLEM
-146 HRVVAANDG
+146 HRAVVANDTV
-155 INVNT
+155 NVNT
-160 LVQMTKLDLP
+160 IVQMTRLEIP

-182 QNDTHLLLGQM
+182 QNDTHMLLGQM
-193 SEFMEQLPQFL
+193 NDFMEQLPQFL
-204 ETQMTD
+204 ETQTAD
-210 VPHLVQMNTEL
+210 VAHLVQMNTEL

-229 EAEPVIL
+229 EPEPIIL
-236 PQEQLEGLI
+236 PQG
-245 MPQEDAGA
+245 PSEDRLVTLKN
-253 GQAGMYSQT
+253 GME
-262 AGMNVQTDGM
+262 VQT
-272 NVQTQGLFSQ
+272 SQ
-282 TEVTAGIKLP
+282 LP
-292 PLDLVQDTAVEGMFL
+292 PLDAAETGEGTGIFM
-307 SEVAGDS
+307 SEIAGDEAS
-314 VAGTG
+314 VQQPQTAGY
-319 MQTQAYQPG
+319 MPG
-328 QIGALFDAQTQEEFS
+328 QIGALFDAPTEEAFS

-355 EAVFDEEGVL
+355 EAVFDEDGVL
-365 NRNLTARQLLK
+365 NRNLTARQLLG
-376 FIDQELVRAQDT
+376 FIDRELVLRQDS

-394 RDLFSQDGYRK
+394 KDLFSQKGYRN
-405 LLNHVMEEQWLVQP
+405 LLNRVMEEQWLVQP
-419 QDLKTKDKIS
+419 QDLKEKDRIS
-429 ELYERLNRQMEQI
+429 ELYGRLNRQMEQI

-447 ATGNEQSSFARSTE
+447 ATGNEQSPLARSTE
-461 QIRSNVEFMNE
+461 QIRGNMEFMNE
-472 VNQIYNYVQIPLKMN
+472 VNHIYNYVQIPLKLN

-507 NGDLTA
+507 NGELSA

-528 VKMRGKAVD
+528 VKMKGKAVD

-546 SFDLVQKYLPILDA
+546 SFELVQKYLPILDA
-560 KLTALGYH
+560 KLTALGYNP
-568 TTITVN
+568 TITVS
-574 NEEKKVDF
+574 NEAKKIDF

-592 GGNSAGVV
+592 GGGSAGVV